1 MWSVK
6 LEISIPHTHNGL
18 NNQTEDKQQ
27 KRKFEQHSKSTRS
40 NRLIQNILPNN
51 RIDILLKYI

>member
-18 NNQTEDKQQ
+18 NNQTEDK
-27 KRKFEQHSKSTRS
+27 KFEQHSKSTRS
-40 NRLIQNILPNN
+40 NRLIQNILLNN